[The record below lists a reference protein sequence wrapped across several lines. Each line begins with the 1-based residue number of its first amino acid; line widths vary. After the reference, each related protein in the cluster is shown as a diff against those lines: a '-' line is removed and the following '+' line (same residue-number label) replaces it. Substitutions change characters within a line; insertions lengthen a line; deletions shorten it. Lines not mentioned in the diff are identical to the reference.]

1 MQEGLPRAGTP
12 LTGDGGV
19 LPRFA
24 RPQVTARTVVTVV
37 FTILLIV
44 GGLYLLYQLRQIVR
58 WTVIALF
65 LAVALN
71 PAVSWLQRH
80 RVKRGLAILLVYL
93 ALLAVIGGMVALVLP
108 PLVEQVDGLVEF
120 STNLVQQEGG
130 PEQGLRSLA
139 ERFGLGRYYDTLRAQ
154 LADLPG
160 RLGTA
165 ARPLVGFL
173 TGLVGGVYA
182 SISILLLTFFL
193 LLDGERFVNAFLQ
206 LFNPAQRPRLR
217 RLLGQSAGAVSGY
230 ITGNLTISLIAGV
243 AAYIAMKALSLVA
256 SGGMPY
262 ALVLALVV
270 AVFDL
275 IPLVGATLGAAVVTI
290 VGFFVNPLFGIILLV
305 YFLIYQQI
313 ENNVL
318 QPIVYGRSVRLHP
331 LAVFLA
337 VLAGG
342 QLLGI
347 LGALLAIP
355 VAEIIRILGAEWLA
369 TRARETG
376 GEIHGVEETTP
387 VDQVA
392 ADTTGRRSGLTA
404 RGS

>member
-1 MQEGLPRAGTP
+1 MQEGLPPAGTP
-12 LTGDGGV
+12 MTGGGSV
-19 LPRFA
+19 LPRFT

-37 FTILLIV
+37 FTLLAIL
-44 GGLYLLYQLRQIVR
+44 GGLYLLWQLRQIVR

-71 PAVSWLQRH
+71 PAVGWLQRRH
-80 RVKRGLAILLVYL
+80 IKRGLAILLVYL
-93 ALLAVIGGMVALVLP
+93 ALLAVIAGMAALVLP
-108 PLVEQVDGLVEF
+108 PLVDQVDGLVQF
-120 STNLVQQEGG
+120 GTDLARQPGG

-139 ERFGLGRYYDTLRAQ
+139 ERFGLGEYYDTLRAQ
-154 LADLPG
+154 LATLPERAG
-160 RLGTA
+160 AL
-165 ARPLVGFL
+165 ARPLVAFL
-173 TGLVGGVYA
+173 GGLATGVTA
-182 SISILLLTFFL
+182 FISILLLTFFL

-206 LFNPAQRPRLR
+206 LFNPAQHPRLR

-243 AAYIAMKALSLVA
+243 TTFIVLTVLR
-256 SGGMPY
+256 MPY
-262 ALVLALVV
+262 AVALALIV
-270 AVFDL
+270 ALLDL
-275 IPLVGATLGAAVVTI
+275 IPLVGATLGAAIVTI
-290 VGFFVNPLFGIILLV
+290 VGLFVDPVKGLILLA
-305 YFLIYQQI
+305 YFLIYQQV

-318 QPIVYGRSVRLHP
+318 QPLVYGRSVRLHP

-369 TRARETG
+369 ARARETG
-376 GEIHGVEETTP
+376 GEVHPIDSAAP

-392 ADTTGRRSGLTA
+392 ADAVGPRPPTPHRVSGMD
-404 RGS
+404 